1 MSHGLRGIGW
11 TIQMRAEFGTLYTD
25 AIELHSNEVALI
37 STWPQRDFSVQC
49 SNFWKGNFSIYSKMM
64 EQQLLAAIE
73 D

>member
-1 MSHGLRGIGW
+1 MSHGLRAFGW

-37 STWPQRDFSVQC
+37 STWPQRHFSVQC
-49 SNFWKGNFSIYSKMM
+49 SNIRRGKFSIYSKVM
-64 EQQLLAAIE
+64 EQQLLGTIE